1 MICYELKK
9 IEIFK
14 TKDVDYRCIL
24 WNTTYDEAFNLLN
37 NSKLDERDP
46 LWMEFNPDKT
56 PIEVINGGAL
66 GTYFRDIYSGVN
78 KQSYSNW
85 WKEFKDLKNIVQSIN
100 IA

>member
-46 LWMEFNPDKT
+46 L
-56 PIEVINGGAL
+56 
-66 GTYFRDIYSGVN
+66 
-78 KQSYSNW
+78 
-85 WKEFKDLKNIVQSIN
+85 
-100 IA
+100 